1 MILPALCYAM
11 IATTGTVQY
20 LRNEIID
27 AKSSDYVRTARSKGV
42 PIKKVYTH
50 HIFRNSLLPIAAFF
64 GFQLTNLISGSVFME
79 TIFSYPGMGKLFI
92 DSVLSRDYSVLT
104 ALIMIF
110 GFMTLLGSLLSDI
123 IMSIVDP
130 RIRIE

>member
-1 MILPALCYAM
+1 M

>member
-1 MILPALCYAM
+1 
-11 IATTGTVQY
+11 
-20 LRNEIID
+20 
-27 AKSSDYVRTARSKGV
+27 
-42 PIKKVYTH
+42 
-50 HIFRNSLLPIAAFF
+50 
-64 GFQLTNLISGSVFME
+64 ME
-79 TIFSYPGMGKLFI
+79 TIFGYPGMGKLFI
-92 DSVLSRDYSVLT
+92 EAIQSRDYSVLT

>member
-1 MILPALCYAM
+1 
-11 IATTGTVQY
+11 
-20 LRNEIID
+20 
-27 AKSSDYVRTARSKGV
+27 
-42 PIKKVYTH
+42 
-50 HIFRNSLLPIAAFF
+50 
-64 GFQLTNLISGSVFME
+64 ME